1 MDTSAALSA
10 FDRQLRRDVRPSE
23 STTRVERSDRL
34 VRLVSDAAHSWTGVV
49 WTDLDETTVDAAVA
63 AELPRFAGNYEWKYY
78 THDGPADL
86 PARLVAAGL
95 TAGEREALM
104 VAEAAAVPDFAPPA
118 GVEIVDVTDEAGIV
132 AATDLHSQV
141 FGFDLSALRDRLL
154 AQVAEAP
161 ELVDVVLAVADGVPV
176 SAARTDYHPGTDFA
190 GLWGGGTLEAWRG
203 KGIYKALVSHRARR
217 AAGRGV
223 RYLQVDALPTS
234 EPILRRAG
242 FTRLTSTIPFTLA

>member
-1 MDTSAALSA
+1 MDTVSALSA

-49 WTDLDETTVDAAVA
+49 WTDLDESTVDAAVA
-63 AELPRFAGNYEWKYY
+63 AEMPRFGGNYEWKYY

-86 PARLVAAGL
+86 PSRLAAAGL
-95 TAGEREALM
+95 TAGGVEAVM
-104 VAEAAAVPDFAPPA
+104 IAETASVPYFAPPA
-118 GVEIVDVTDEAGIV
+118 GVEIIDVTDEAGIV
-132 AATDLHSQV
+132 AATDLHSRV
-141 FGFDLSALRDRLL
+141 FGFDMSTLRDRLL
-154 AQVAEAP
+154 GQLAEAP
-161 ELVDVVLAVADGVPV
+161 EKVDVVLAVADGSPV

-217 AAGRGV
+217 AAARGA

-234 EPILRRAG
+234 EPILRRIG
-242 FTRLTSTIPFTLA
+242 FSRLTSTIPFTLA